1 MSLSKHLKMEVLFG
15 HTKIG
20 LILAAKVRSVFK
32 LTVRQVSLSSHG
44 EHRTVLGFSRL

>member
-1 MSLSKHLKMEVLFG
+1 MSLSKHLKMEDLFG

-32 LTVRQVSLSSHG
+32 LTVQQVSLSSHG
-44 EHRTVLGFSRL
+44 EHRTVLGFSGL